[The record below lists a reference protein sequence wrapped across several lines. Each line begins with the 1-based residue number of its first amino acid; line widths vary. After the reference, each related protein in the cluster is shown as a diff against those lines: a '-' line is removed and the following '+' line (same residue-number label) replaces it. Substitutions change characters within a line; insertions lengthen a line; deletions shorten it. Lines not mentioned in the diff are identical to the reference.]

1 MVYSV
6 KTKAKILVKFLK
18 KRYSKRLVSAARKTP
33 FQVLIA
39 CILSQRTREENT
51 NKAAAQLF
59 KKAKTPK
66 QILKL
71 KNSELQKL
79 IKPAGFYRQKT
90 KTIKKL
96 CKVLLEKYKGKVPDK
111 REELIK
117 LPGVGDKTAAVVL
130 VHGFGQPTIP
140 VDVHVEVV
148 SKRLGLVPQSAKPK
162 QVREILEKLIPQADQ
177 HIVNLGLVHFGREIC
192 RTRNPRCAICP
203 LKKICSF
210 YRTKIKKKLAK

>member
-1 MVYSV
+1 MVHSI
-6 KTKAKILVKFLK
+6 TKKIQILIKYLK
-18 KRYSKRLVSAARKTP
+18 RKYGKGVVSAARSSP

-51 NKAAAQLF
+51 DKAFTQLF
-59 KKAKTPK
+59 AKAKTPK

-71 KNSELQKL
+71 SNKELERL

-96 CKVLLEKYKGKVPDK
+96 CKILLDKYKGKVPNK
-111 REELIK
+111 REGLIK

-130 VHGFGQPTIP
+130 SYGFGQPTIP

-148 SKRLGLVPQSAKPK
+148 SKRLGLVPANAKPK
-162 QVREILEKLIPQADQ
+162 KVREILEKLIPKKDQ
-177 HIVNLGLVHFGREIC
+177 LIVNLGLVHFGREIC
-192 RTRNPRCAICP
+192 RTRNPRCESCP
-203 LKKICSF
+203 LKRFCLF
-210 YRTKIKKKLAK
+210 YRTKIQKVAQK